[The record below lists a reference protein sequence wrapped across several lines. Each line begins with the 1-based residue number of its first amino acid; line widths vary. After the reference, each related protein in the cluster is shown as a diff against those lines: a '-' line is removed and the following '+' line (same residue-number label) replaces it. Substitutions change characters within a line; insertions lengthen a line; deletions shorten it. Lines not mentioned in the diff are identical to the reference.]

1 MMSDAALAV
10 LRIAKDSF
18 NSGTSTKNKTKVTY
32 ELDFRDPRTDDVLS
46 TLHFTLSNPIS
57 EDKADKIVEQMYPL
71 ISSELGNRTAAS
83 IGSQLLAQQGIV
95 KKIRED
101 VDSSFEAS
109 IDLGLSNS
117 KDVSGGVGVA
127 GAVRT
132 AAGRFSTQ
140 KNIKASL
147 ELLMKENLLRTMTG
161 PSAGKG
167 HNTPLRNRTGRF
179 VNSTEVEAILVPEEP
194 NNNISIYYKYMVYPY
209 QVFDPNHTQSPDMG
223 LASRMRNP
231 QKLIG
236 DALKGAARTLLN
248 KKYRATIRQVM

>member
-18 NSGTSTKNKTKVTY
+18 NSGTSSKNKTKVTY
-32 ELDFRDPRTDDVLS
+32 ELDFRNPRTNDVLS
-46 TLHFTLSNPIS
+46 TLQFTLSNPIS
-57 EDKADKIVEQMYPL
+57 NEKADKIIEQMYPL
-71 ISSELGNRTAAS
+71 IASELGNRTAAN
-83 IGSQLLAQQGIV
+83 IGAQLLAKQGIV

-109 IDLGLSNS
+109 IDTGISDSDALAA
-117 KDVSGGVGVA
+117 GVA
-127 GAVRT
+127 GSVRT

-161 PSAGKG
+161 PSAGRG
-167 HNTPLRNRTGRF
+167 LNTPLRNRSGRF
-179 VNSTEVEAILVPEEP
+179 VNSTEIEAVLVPEEP

-209 QVFDPNHTQSPDMG
+209 QVFDPNNTQSPEMG

-236 DALKGAARTLLN
+236 DAIKGAARTLLN
-248 KKYRATIRQVM
+248 KKYRATIKQVM